1 MSENNN
7 ETKADSSSKTHE
19 NSGENTV
26 PKTSKKASEEFPKE
40 ATKSQTIPNSEP
52 AQAQNTT
59 TAQVSNKTSGSRLA
73 LINFVL
79 LIILLAGLGWW
90 LFGQGWWAF
99 VSGPPDTIDST
110 SIQEKVEQQ
119 TLIQQQTQEKYRAE
133 LGAEIKHLQSELNT
147 LQQSLD
153 TRLNNANSQVQEK
166 TETIVKQSLNT
177 QVTKLKEDVFEQVA
191 SQQDQFLQ
199 QQRGQQE
206 RQKNDIEQRLLQ
218 LENTA
223 DQGLSRIRSAQE
235 QTLLQQ
241 RLAEAADL
249 LRYAE
254 RQLVL
259 GNNKK
264 VAADAYQ
271 LVGRLLQTG
280 TAGERLEN
288 LPGITTL
295 RQTLARESAA
305 INAVEVPAI
314 DTAVNHLMALSEAV
328 GQWTINNTETPE
340 PANSTNDTNAPTT
353 TDTPSTWQKLRNTLG
368 KVVKVRRDDSVRLP
382 LQEQALIR
390 QQVQMQLQSLGL
402 LALQQRQTAFAT
414 QLENTNGYIQEWFDT
429 ETAPVKAVLQ
439 QLESF
444 QNMQLQP
451 QWPTLGASLQQLQSL
466 RDQTANNQS
475 SLP

>member
-1 MSENNN
+1 M
-7 ETKADSSSKTHE
+7 
-19 NSGENTV
+19 
-26 PKTSKKASEEFPKE
+26 
-40 ATKSQTIPNSEP
+40 
-52 AQAQNTT
+52 
-59 TAQVSNKTSGSRLA
+59 
-73 LINFVL
+73 
-79 LIILLAGLGWW
+79 
-90 LFGQGWWAF
+90 
-99 VSGPPDTIDST
+99 
-110 SIQEKVEQQ
+110 
-119 TLIQQQTQEKYRAE
+119 
-133 LGAEIKHLQSELNT
+133 
-147 LQQSLD
+147 QQSLD